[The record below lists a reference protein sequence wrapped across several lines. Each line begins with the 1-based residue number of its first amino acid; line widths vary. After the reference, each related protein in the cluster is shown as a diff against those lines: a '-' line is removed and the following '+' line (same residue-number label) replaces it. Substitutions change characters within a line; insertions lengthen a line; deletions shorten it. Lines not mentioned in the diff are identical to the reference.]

1 MIDRGQHH
9 NTDQPLLVT
18 VHGHSSVKLVK
29 IRMWRFAFNDADD
42 IIQGTTN
49 GAQKRRRHAFQLFQ
63 VSFSIQVGCEAEKY
77 SENADYLGFSITGD
91 KLVDQ
96 YAFVN

>member
-1 MIDRGQHH
+1 
-9 NTDQPLLVT
+9 
-18 VHGHSSVKLVK
+18 
-29 IRMWRFAFNDADD
+29 MWRFAFNDADD

-63 VSFSIQVGCEAEKY
+63 VSFPIQVGCEAEKY

-96 YAFVN
+96 HAFTEIAASI